1 MILDDFG
8 AFERDKWSAI
18 DTASGLCLAVPL
30 APAGMA
36 EGDEGDAQYDP
47 YQALGEETEDTGD
60 AGEEVDFIIDT
71 EGTEATEGNEGKEAT
86 EATEG
91 TEGTEGTGVSKQEE
105 HEKSGHVEEEVDWG
119 TEDETDAPETQP
131 EESNEAGNEGEAGDK
146 SGDPEPAQSSADAAE
161 EDDDDDCLI
170 VSVVK
175 APPPTPKAKGKGKEG
190 KGNKGTK
197 GANKGNK
204 SQWTNKGN
212 KWNKWKTNDPPAKG
226 HSKGKGKGKN
236 WFVAPS
242 GPSRANNLGP
252 PAQSAAPGKAAT
264 AAAAAAAPAAP
275 AAAPAATANSGTAQ
289 PAGPP
294 GSAPAKAAPA
304 KAAPAKAAPMPP
316 RQVSVDALLQ
326 EQVRQQL
333 LTEPGKRA
341 SMRRLLSQG
350 KVSKLLK
357 HVSKTRQ
364 TPITKLPE
372 ELCNILRNVPAVF
385 QVSEESSAVQD
396 VRVSLTDAG
405 EKEPVVEQKNFDTL
419 WASLIDASD
428 AQALPVPAN
437 PPADAPP
444 LPPPAPPVP
453 GAGQT
458 ILQPA
463 RVPYQPK
470 KGSGPKASGAPHWAA
485 NGSQFS
491 DRKGP
496 TPGSGRHPPDRAAFQ
511 QTLQQLQELDKQKLQ
526 HAGHGGHGG
535 PHGGPQP
542 PNHPPPGYKADWKR
556 FTPTAK
562 RVLAPRKGG
571 GNSDEAMEPEPAG
584 HGHQAGHAGIPSDTA
599 VIPAGQR
606 WVGPTPP
613 SMPPPTSFGSRPPT
627 PNPPSN
633 MPPHMHG
640 QHGMDNEGRPY
651 DLERVVVNF
660 ANVGATYG
668 VRVLKRVKDRDYLF
682 DYEGVRRCIR
692 HLTQKR
698 GLRVIG
704 VIFENFHGAENGRD
718 VFQVPW
724 VKAS

>member
-60 AGEEVDFIIDT
+60 YAGEEVDFIIDT

-91 TEGTEGTGVSKQEE
+91 TEGAEGTEGTGVSKQEE

-264 AAAAAAAPAAP
+264 AAAAAAAAPAAP

-294 GSAPAKAAPA
+294 GSAPA

-419 WASLIDASD
+419 LGFLDRCLRRPGLACACESASRCTAAATTGTTCARGGANYFAASKGTLP
-428 AQALPVPAN
+428 AQEGL
-437 PPADAPP
+437 
-444 LPPPAPPVP
+444 
-453 GAGQT
+453 
-458 ILQPA
+458 
-463 RVPYQPK
+463 R
-470 KGSGPKASGAPHWAA
+470 
-485 NGSQFS
+485 SQS
-491 DRKGP
+491 IWGTTLGCKWIPIQRQKRAHSCRIWSTP
-496 TPGSGRHPPDRAAFQ
+496 PGSRRLPTDTVGQR
-511 QTLQQLQELDKQKLQ
+511 E
-526 HAGHGGHGG
+526 
-535 PHGGPQP
+535 
-542 PNHPPPGYKADWKR
+542 
-556 FTPTAK
+556 TPTCRAW
-562 RVLAPRKGG
+562 RAWR
-571 GNSDEAMEPEPAG
+571 
-584 HGHQAGHAGIPSDTA
+584 
-599 VIPAGQR
+599 
-606 WVGPTPP
+606 
-613 SMPPPTSFGSRPPT
+613 TSWRS
-627 PNPPSN
+627 
-633 MPPHMHG
+633 
-640 QHGMDNEGRPY
+640 
-651 DLERVVVNF
+651 
-660 ANVGATYG
+660 AAT
-668 VRVLKRVKDRDYLF
+668 KSSSS
-682 DYEGVRRCIR
+682 
-692 HLTQKR
+692 
-698 GLRVIG
+698 GLQG
-704 VIFENFHGAENGRD
+704 
-718 VFQVPW
+718 
-724 VKAS
+724 